1 MRKYKRSIARK
12 QMIDEGFTKLNK
24 KYADRSLFSI
34 NWKEAFERAMK
45 KKGRQN

>member
-12 QMIDEGFTKLNK
+12 QMLDEGFTKLNK
-24 KYADRSLFSI
+24 NYVGRSLFSI

-45 KKGRQN
+45 KKGRNE